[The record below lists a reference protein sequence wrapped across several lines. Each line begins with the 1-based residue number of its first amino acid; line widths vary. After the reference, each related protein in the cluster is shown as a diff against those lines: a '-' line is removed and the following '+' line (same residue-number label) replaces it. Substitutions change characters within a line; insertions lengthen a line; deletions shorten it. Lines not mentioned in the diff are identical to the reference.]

1 MDVKD
6 ETKDNIKT
14 RKDLELYCSRQEM
27 HLFCGANG
35 KVYKPK
41 ASYTLSKTQKKE
53 VCSWAKSL
61 KSPDGYSSNIAR
73 CLNEDECKFYRM
85 KSHDCHVFMQRLLP
99 IALQDVFP
107 KPIWEGLTEL
117 NIFFRDICS
126 TVLRVEN
133 MEQLENNIV
142 GILYKLEK
150 IFPLGFFDSMEH
162 LPIHLAYEAKIR
174 ETQSQVDDVIRKLAN
189 GPSRRVSC
197 YKGYFVNVFKFHT
210 VEYGQFKATT
220 NYGVCVLGSAYSECE
235 VDYYG
240 LLEEIV
246 ELEYYG
252 LSVVKVKMLNAI
264 VENAFQE
271 SEASNPQHVSVA
283 NDLDGIN
290 IISDEE
296 AKEVDLDEF
305 E

>member
-1 MDVKD
+1 
-6 ETKDNIKT
+6 
-14 RKDLELYCSRQEM
+14 M
-27 HLFCGANG
+27 HLFDGANG

-41 ASYTLSKTQKKE
+41 AFYTLSKTQKKE
-53 VCSWAKSL
+53 VCSWEKS
-61 KSPDGYSSNIAR
+61 
-73 CLNEDECKFYRM
+73 LNEDECKFYRM

-99 IALQDVFP
+99 NALQDVFP
-107 KPIWEGLTEL
+107 KSIWEALTEL

-126 TVLRVEN
+126 TVLRVEY

-150 IFPLGFFDSMEH
+150 IFPPGFFDSMEH

-189 GPSRRVSC
+189 GLSRRVSC
-197 YKGYFVNVFKFHT
+197 YKGYFVNEFKFHT
-210 VEYGQFKATT
+210 VEYTQSKATT

-252 LSVVKVKMLNAI
+252 L
-264 VENAFQE
+264 ER
-271 SEASNPQHVSVA
+271 
-283 NDLDGIN
+283 GI
-290 IISDEE
+290 ILF
-296 AKEVDLDEF
+296 KCH
-305 E
+305 